1 MSASR
6 EPLGPGQS
14 TDLKLPEKCYVW
26 KIKKIHGGEELILL
40 LKVGCVRCVD
50 LGVGVCVCVCVCV
63 RCVDLGVGVCVCV
76 CVCVCVRCV
85 DLGVGVCVCVCV

>member
-50 LGVGVCVCVCVCV
+50 LGVGVCVCEVCVDVCSFV
-63 RCVDLGVGVCVCV
+63 RECMYVCACWAASMA
-76 CVCVCVRCV
+76 
-85 DLGVGVCVCVCV
+85 